1 MAITFGPRTTP
12 HELDGNIF
20 QGNQPT
26 CAIRSQEIVMRDFGI
41 QIPQEEL
48 VKYAEEHGWFDGGT
62 PEECMANLLET
73 VHVSTHAMDNAGIED
88 LVKELNAGHR
98 VIVAVDAHEIWRDRG
113 IIGNWIADHFVDPNH
128 ALIVTSLNVDLED
141 PSHSTVLLTDPG
153 SGEIIE
159 CPYSRYAHA
168 WGDSNCHMVATDE
181 AAPYQYNPDTGKM
194 EFSDFAT
201 EYSITEFPFSNS
213 FSDIYQIA
221 EAEDYQPEY
230 GIEDNVFTFE
240 DIWSNDDYM
249 VPHHDQFFQYMG
261 EEFAVMTNDDTMSPI
276 HFGDIDNLL
285 AQEPLEFDFGTL
297 DIPQIDDVALCNS
310 ESTGGI
316 G

>member
-1 MAITFGPRTTP
+1 MAITFGPRTHAIDRDP
-12 HELDGNIF
+12 NLF

-41 QIPQEEL
+41 QIPQEAL

-62 PEECMANLLET
+62 PEDCMANLLET
-73 VHVSTHAMDNAGIED
+73 VKIGTHAMDNANIED

-113 IIGNWIADHFVDPNH
+113 IIGNWIADHITDPNH

-141 PSHSTVLLTDPG
+141 PSKTTVLLTDPG

-168 WGDSNCHMVATDE
+168 WGDSGCHMVATND

-201 EYSITEFPFSNS
+201 NYSVEEFPFHNT
-213 FSDIYQIA
+213 FSDIYEIA
-221 EAEDYQPEY
+221 AIDDYQPDY
-230 GIEDNVFTFE
+230 GIDNLYKFE
-240 DIWSNDDYM
+240 DICGDDDCM
-249 VPHHDQFFQYMG
+249 VSYHDHFFESMG
-261 EEFAVMTNDDTMSPI
+261 DEYNVMGADSDVLSTS
-276 HFGDIDNLL
+276 FGDEDNIL
-285 AQEPLEFDFGTL
+285 AQEPLEFDIDSL
-297 DIPQIDDVALCNS
+297 DILDVPDSQDTFNS
-310 ESTGGI
+310 AGGI
-316 G
+316 E

>member
-1 MAITFGPRTTP
+1 MAITFGPRTHATERDP
-12 HELDGNIF
+12 NLF
-20 QGNQPT
+20 QGNQTT

-73 VHVSTHAMDNAGIED
+73 VHIGTHAMDNAGIED

-113 IIGNWIADHFVDPNH
+113 IIGNWIADHFTDPNH

-141 PSHSTVLLTDPG
+141 PSKSTVLLTDPG

-168 WGDSNCHMVATDE
+168 WGDSGCHMVATDD

-201 EYSITEFPFSNS
+201 EYSIEEFPFHNP
-213 FSDIYQIA
+213 FSDIYEIA
-221 EAEDYQPEY
+221 TVDDYHPDF
-230 GIEDNVFTFE
+230 GFDNLFKFEDN
-240 DIWSNDDYM
+240 WRNDDCMIAY
-249 VPHHDQFFQYMG
+249 HDQFFESMG
-261 EEFAVMTNDDTMSPI
+261 EEFNAMDNDSPVLSTS
-276 HFGDIDNLL
+276 FGYADNIL
-285 AQEPLEFDFGTL
+285 AQEPLEFDYTPLGL
-297 DIPQIDDVALCNS
+297 SDGSDILTDSFNS
-310 ESTGGI
+310 SDGI
-316 G
+316 E